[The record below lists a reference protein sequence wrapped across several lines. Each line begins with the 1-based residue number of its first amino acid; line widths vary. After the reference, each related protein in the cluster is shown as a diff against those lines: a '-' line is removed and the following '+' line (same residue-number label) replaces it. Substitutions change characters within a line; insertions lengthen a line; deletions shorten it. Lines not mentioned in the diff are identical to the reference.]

1 MVQLKKNIIFR
12 GFLLDIRHLNCVYT
26 QDRPVLELRQENKK
40 LGRSLSKGNG
50 ETETIADLYWP
61 HPAP

>member
-26 QDRPVLELRQENKK
+26 QDRPVLELKQENKK
-40 LGRSLSKGNG
+40 LGRCLSKENG
-50 ETETIADLYWP
+50 KTETIAL
-61 HPAP
+61 